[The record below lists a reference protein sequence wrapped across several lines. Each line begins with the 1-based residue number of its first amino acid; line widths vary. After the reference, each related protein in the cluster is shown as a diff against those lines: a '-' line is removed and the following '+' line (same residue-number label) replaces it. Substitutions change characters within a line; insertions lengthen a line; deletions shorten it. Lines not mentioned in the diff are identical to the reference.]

1 MARINATPQ
10 MKRARSDGY
19 TSPKGARGTSPDEE
33 VGLHRAVNSTGSE
46 EGSYP
51 AASPASTL
59 TSTPGS
65 GGRKLRRK
73 FTLRLFLTRRFGLKQ
88 RDSDGDGAGE
98 YLLGEEGEE
107 GEEYHGRFSVMWL
120 LVVGG
125 ETSHIACMCC
135 SSWHLW
141 PLLLPHPSHVG
152 LRCCCLLH
160 FCGHL
165 CRLPRRDY
173 KHQVPWHFPQAA
185 CLERELVCGVGGGVW
200 AICISRALS
209 YFLVNSEQV
218 VARHFGL
225 CLQLL

>member
-1 MARINATPQ
+1 

-125 ETSHIACMCC
+125 RQLTCVVCAAAPGTC
-135 SSWHLW
+135 
-141 PLLLPHPSHVG
+141 G
-152 LRCCCLLH
+152 H
-160 FCGHL
+160 FCFL
-165 CRLPRRDY
+165 IRRMWAY
-173 KHQVPWHFPQAA
+173 AAAA
-185 CLERELVCGVGGGVW
+185 CFIFVVTFAVFPGEITSIKYRGTFPKLHALNVSWCDVGACVS
-200 AICISRALS
+200 A
-209 YFLVNSEQV
+209 
-218 VARHFGL
+218 H
-225 CLQLL
+225 